1 MKVSVAMAT
10 YNGEK
15 YIEKQLDSIRT
26 QTRIVDEVI
35 ICDDRSTDGTASMI
49 QQYIQKYKL
58 SNWSIFINEQNKGF
72 IGNFFGALKKVTG
85 DVIFLS
91 DQDDEWYKDKVEKM
105 TNLIRQN
112 KNIQALNSAVCL
124 IDGEGREKEVIAKKG
139 YCNANILHKAVKENE
154 LICMDVPFLI
164 KSNVSPGC
172 TMCITKALKEEFLK
186 YEKLCVTSKFPH
198 DWFLNTLA
206 GIKKGSYFYNVPL
219 IKYRIHEENTIGID
233 TDTQEAGK
241 INSTREQRQ
250 QIGEFHKNRAI
261 LLDEELTFDEKDK
274 AYVKKYRRFA
284 ERRDAFLKDFSFR
297 KLLCVYKNVKI
308 YYESISLRG
317 MVSDLLYAL
326 GLDQKLR

>member
-1 MKVSVAMAT
+1 MAT

-15 YIEKQLDSIRT
+15 YIEKQLDSIRI
-26 QTRIVDEVI
+26 QTRMVDEVI
-35 ICDDRSTDGTASMI
+35 ICDDQSTDGTVSLI

-58 SNWSIFINEQNKGF
+58 QNWNVFINEQNKGF
-72 IGNFFGALKKVTG
+72 IGNFFHALKKVTG

-91 DQDDEWYKDKVEKM
+91 DQDDEWYRDKVEKM
-105 TNLIRQN
+105 TTLMKQN
-112 KNIQALNSAVCL
+112 ENIQALNSAVCL
-124 IDGEGREKEVIAKKG
+124 IDGEGKEKKVIVKKG
-139 YCNANILHKAVKENE
+139 YCNANILHKEVKEEE
-154 LICMDVPFLI
+154 LICIDVPFLI

-172 TMCITKALKEEFLK
+172 TMCITKALKNEFLK
-186 YEKLCVTSKFPH
+186 YEELCVKSKFPH

-219 IKYRIHEENTIGID
+219 IRYRIHEENTIGID
-233 TDTQEAGK
+233 TDTQETVGK

-250 QIGEFHKNRAI
+250 EIGEFHKNRAI
-261 LLDEELTFDEKDK
+261 LLDEKLIFEERDK

-284 ERRDAFLKDFSFR
+284 ERRYAFLKDFSFR
-297 KLLCVYKNVKI
+297 KLLCVYKNVKM

>member
-1 MKVSVAMAT
+1 MAT

-15 YIEKQLDSIRT
+15 YIEKQLDSIRI
-26 QTRIVDEVI
+26 QTRMVDEVI
-35 ICDDRSTDGTASMI
+35 ICDDQSTDGTVSLI

-58 SNWSIFINEQNKGF
+58 QNWNVFINEQNKGF
-72 IGNFFGALKKVTG
+72 IGNFFHALKKVTG

-91 DQDDEWYKDKVEKM
+91 DQDDEWYRDKVEKM
-105 TNLIRQN
+105 TTLMKQN
-112 KNIQALNSAVCL
+112 ENIQALNSAVCL
-124 IDGEGREKEVIAKKG
+124 IDGEGKEKKVIVKKG
-139 YCNANILHKAVKENE
+139 YCNANILHKEVKEEE
-154 LICMDVPFLI
+154 LICIDVPFLI

-172 TMCITKALKEEFLK
+172 TMCITKSLKNEFLK
-186 YEKLCVTSKFPH
+186 YEELCVKSKFPH

-219 IKYRIHEENTIGID
+219 IRYRIHEENTIGID
-233 TDTQEAGK
+233 TDTQETVGK

-250 QIGEFHKNRAI
+250 EIGEFHKNRAI
-261 LLDEELTFDEKDK
+261 LLDEKLIFEERDK

-284 ERRDAFLKDFSFR
+284 ERRYAFLKDFSFR
-297 KLLCVYKNVKI
+297 KLLCVYKNVKM

>member
-1 MKVSVAMAT
+1 MAT

-35 ICDDRSTDGTASMI
+35 ICDDRSTDGTVSMI
-49 QQYIQKYKL
+49 QRYIQKYKL

-124 IDGEGREKEVIAKKG
+124 IDGEGRKKEVIAKKG

>member
-1 MKVSVAMAT
+1 MAT

-172 TMCITKALKEEFLK
+172 TMCIT
-186 YEKLCVTSKFPH
+186 
-198 DWFLNTLA
+198 
-206 GIKKGSYFYNVPL
+206 
-219 IKYRIHEENTIGID
+219 
-233 TDTQEAGK
+233 
-241 INSTREQRQ
+241 
-250 QIGEFHKNRAI
+250 
-261 LLDEELTFDEKDK
+261 
-274 AYVKKYRRFA
+274 
-284 ERRDAFLKDFSFR
+284 
-297 KLLCVYKNVKI
+297 
-308 YYESISLRG
+308 
-317 MVSDLLYAL
+317 
-326 GLDQKLR
+326 